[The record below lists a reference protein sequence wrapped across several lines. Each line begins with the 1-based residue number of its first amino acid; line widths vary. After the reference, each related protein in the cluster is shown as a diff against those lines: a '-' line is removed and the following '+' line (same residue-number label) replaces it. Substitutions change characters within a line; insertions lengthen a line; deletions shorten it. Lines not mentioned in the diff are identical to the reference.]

1 MELVNYYSVDYSQI
15 IHHHWQYQNYQKST
29 RRRTQCCIVVIII
42 TEQPTGITQC
52 SPVVL
57 VFELDAPK
65 RFEVVDAALFP
76 NKLVVA
82 AAGFAVDPNKL
93 VVPLVFV

>member
-1 MELVNYYSVDYSQI
+1 MAIPELP
-15 IHHHWQYQNYQKST
+15 KSPPEEELN
-29 RRRTQCCIVVIII
+29 VVLLLVLSLNN
-42 TEQPTGITQC
+42 PPALPNAP
-52 SPVVL
+52 PVVL

>member
-29 RRRTQCCIVVIII
+29 RRRTQCCIVVII